1 MNFVAFLPGGST
13 FMRVLCLVCLLL
25 ASLTY
30 GQTPPPPAPAPA
42 TSTDAPS
49 SAPAPEQ
56 APEMKVAPG
65 DTVITLKGFCSDTTL
80 QSDACKT
87 AITRA
92 QFEKL
97 AEALQPKMSPV
108 IRRNLANAYARM
120 LRMSTAAEKRGLDKQ
135 PKFEEMML
143 FARMQLLAQ
152 ELSRSLQ
159 DDASKISDAD
169 IEDYYNKNVG
179 SYEQATLAR
188 IFVPRA
194 KQLVTPV
201 ASKTPTKVGA
211 KAGTTETAKAAP
223 VAPTEAQKKASEE
236 AMKKIAESL
245 QVRAAKGE
253 DPDKLQKEAYAAA
266 GLPGNAPSTK
276 MEKVRRTT
284 LPANH
289 HQVMDL
295 KPGEVSE
302 LIVDTNSG
310 FYIYKM
316 ITKETQPMDAVK
328 PDIRNQITSQRYRDS
343 MQGYQGNVDL
353 NDAYFGPAKNPAMP
367 PHPKGITPPPT
378 PDSDDN
384 D

>member
-1 MNFVAFLPGGST
+1 
-13 FMRVLCLVCLLL
+13 MRLQCLLCLLL

-30 GQTPPPPAPAPA
+30 GQAPPATTPPAA
-42 TSTDAPS
+42 TSTTTPGATNS
-49 SAPAPEQ
+49 VPAPDQ
-56 APEMKVAPG
+56 APEVKVAP
-65 DTVITLKGFCSDTTL
+65 DDAVITLKGFCSDATL
-80 QSDACKT
+80 QGDACKT
-87 AITRA
+87 VITRA

-97 AEALQPKMSPV
+97 ADALQPKMSPV
-108 IRRNLANAYARM
+108 IRRNLANAYSRM

-135 PKFEEMML
+135 AKFEEML
-143 FARMQLLAQ
+143 VFARMQLLSQ
-152 ELSRSLQ
+152 ELSRALQ

-169 IEDYYNKNVG
+169 IEDYYKKNVG

-201 ASKTPTKVGA
+201 APKSAT
-211 KAGTTETAKAAP
+211 KAGAAPAKAATP
-223 VAPTEAQKKASEE
+223 QPPTEEQKKASEA
-236 AMKKIAESL
+236 AMKKVAESL
-245 QVRAAKGE
+245 QARAAKGE

-266 GLPGNAPSTK
+266 GLPGNAPTTK

-316 ITKETQPMDAVK
+316 ISKETQPLDAVK
-328 PDIRNQITSQRYRDS
+328 PDIRNQITSERYRAS
-343 MQGYQGNVDL
+343 MQNYQGNVDL
-353 NDAYFGPAKNPAMP
+353 NDAYFGPGPGRNPAGP
-367 PHPKGITPPPT
+367 PHPKGVPAPGQ
-378 PDSDDN
+378 DADDN

>member
-1 MNFVAFLPGGST
+1 
-13 FMRVLCLVCLLL
+13 MRLQCLVCLLL

-30 GQTPPPPAPAPA
+30 GQAPPPTAPPPAASTAMPGGTTNAAPA
-42 TSTDAPS
+42 AD
-49 SAPAPEQ
+49 Q
-56 APEMKVAPG
+56 APEVKVAP
-65 DTVITLKGFCSDTTL
+65 DDVVITLKGFCSDSTL
-80 QSDACKT
+80 QGDACKT
-87 AITRA
+87 VITRA

-135 PKFEEMML
+135 PKFEEML
-143 FARMQLLAQ
+143 VFARMQLLSQ
-152 ELSRSLQ
+152 ELSRALQ
-159 DDASKISDAD
+159 DDASKINDAD
-169 IEDYYNKNVG
+169 IEDYYKKNVG

-194 KQLVTPV
+194 KQLVTP
-201 ASKTPTKVGA
+201 AATKAVT
-211 KAGTTETAKAAP
+211 KAGTAPAPKASLP
-223 VAPTEAQKKASEE
+223 QPPTEAQKKASEA
-236 AMKKIAESL
+236 AMKKVAENL
-245 QVRAAKGE
+245 QERAAKGE

-266 GLPGNAPSTK
+266 GLPGNAPTTK

-316 ITKETQPMDAVK
+316 ISKETQPMDAVK
-328 PDIRNQITSQRYRDS
+328 PDIRNQITTQRYHDS
-343 MQGYQGNVDL
+343 MQNYQGNVDL
-353 NDAYFGPAKNPAMP
+353 NDAYFGPGRNPAGP
-367 PHPKGITPPPT
+367 PHPKVPAPGQ
-378 PDSDDN
+378 DAEDN

>member
-1 MNFVAFLPGGST
+1 
-13 FMRVLCLVCLLL
+13 MRLQCLVCLLL

-30 GQTPPPPAPAPA
+30 AQVPPPA
-42 TSTDAPS
+42 T
-49 SAPAPEQ
+49 SAPDASTATPSAAPVPAQ
-56 APEMKVAPG
+56 APEIKVAP
-65 DTVITLKGFCSDTTL
+65 DDAVITLKGFCSDTSL
-80 QSDACKT
+80 QGDACKT
-87 AITRA
+87 VITRA

-135 PKFEEMML
+135 PKFEEML
-143 FARMQLLAQ
+143 VFARMQLLAQ

-159 DDASKISDAD
+159 DDAGKINDAD
-169 IEDYYNKNVG
+169 LEDYYQKNVG

-194 KQLVTPV
+194 KQLVTPLPAKPV
-201 ASKTPTKVGA
+201 A
-211 KAGTTETAKAAP
+211 KAGTAPAAKATP
-223 VAPTEAQKKASEE
+223 SQPPTEAQKKASEAE
-236 AMKKIAESL
+236 MKKVAESL
-245 QVRAAKGE
+245 QARAVKGE

-266 GLPGNAPSTK
+266 GLPGNAPTTK

-316 ITKETQPMDAVK
+316 ISKETQPMDAVK
-328 PDIRNQITSQRYRDS
+328 PDIRNQITTQRYRDS
-343 MQGYQGNVDL
+343 MQNYQGNVDL
-353 NDAYFGPAKNPAMP
+353 NDAYFGPGRNPAGP
-367 PHPKGITPPPT
+367 PHPKGVPAPGQ
-378 PDSDDN
+378 DAEDN